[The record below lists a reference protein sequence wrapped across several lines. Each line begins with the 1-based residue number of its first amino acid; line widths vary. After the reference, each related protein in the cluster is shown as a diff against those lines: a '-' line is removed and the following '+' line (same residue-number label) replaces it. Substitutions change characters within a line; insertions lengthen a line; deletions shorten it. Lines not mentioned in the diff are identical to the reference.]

1 MGPAPGMGLPLVDDA
16 VDGVRV
22 SVFLAE
28 LWGKQI
34 AEKFN
39 KNLVL
44 ADLISRTAYWAD
56 RVPVDEENRMCAY
69 YHFQACMFS

>member
-1 MGPAPGMGLPLVDDA
+1 MES
-16 VDGVRV
+16 VRV

-34 AEKFN
+34 AERFN

-44 ADLISRTAYWAD
+44 ADLINRTAYWAD
-56 RVPVDEENRMCAY
+56 RVPLDENEPQCQW